1 MRNIRF
7 DHGLTD
13 PHDLCFS
20 VIESVDQRSDAEA
33 DGESRHDTD
42 DSDDRAVADSLRPGV
57 FGFLFLHLFPFRLYK
72 EQYHR
77 TDTEER
83 HQRKRLLRIAI
94 LSSMID
100 ADDYDC
106 QNQPHHICTDTHL

>member
-57 FGFLFLHLFPFRLYK
+57 FGFLFLHLFRLYK